1 MKQTSSGC
9 WRIDATDIQMTD
21 NDKNNRPSA
30 SRAELSTD
38 GLLAITLSGD
48 WDVGK
53 QHPVAKEVV
62 DQVARAKSI
71 SFECRELGGWDTSL
85 VTYLVNIV
93 DAADAGGK
101 TVDRSGLPDGVQ
113 GLLKLAYAVAE
124 RAGAR
129 REDKRES
136 FLTRVGKRAQ
146 DTLEGWLS
154 GLEFIG
160 SSTMALIRFLTGR
173 AQYQKSEFWII
184 IQAVGP
190 AALGIVGLI
199 NFLVGMILAFV
210 GAVQLQAFGAGIYVA
225 DLVGIAM
232 TREMAAIMTAIIM
245 AGRTGAAFAAQLGT
259 MRVNEEIDALT
270 TMGIDPMEFL
280 VVPRMLALMVMMP
293 LLVFYADLAG
303 IFGGLVVGVGGLN
316 LGLVEYLSRT
326 INAVSLTQI
335 FIGVS
340 KAVVFGAMVAVAGC
354 LRGMQCGNS
363 SQAVGLAATSA
374 VVTSIVL
381 IIVGD
386 GLFAVILNVFGI

>member
-71 SFECRELGGWDTSL
+71 SFECQALGGWDTSL

-129 REDKRES
+129 REDKQES
-136 FLTRVGKRAQ
+136 FLARVGKRAQ
-146 DTLEGWLS
+146 ETLEGWRS

-160 SSTMALIRFLTGR
+160 NSTIALTRFLTGR

-303 IFGGLVVGVGGLN
+303 ILGGLVVGVGGLN

>member
-53 QHPVAKEVV
+53 QHPVAKEIV
-62 DQVARAKSI
+62 DQVTRAKSI
-71 SFECRELGGWDTSL
+71 SFECQELGGWDTSL

>member
-1 MKQTSSGC
+1 
-9 WRIDATDIQMTD
+9 
-21 NDKNNRPSA
+21 
-30 SRAELSTD
+30 
-38 GLLAITLSGD
+38 LLAITLSGD

>member
-1 MKQTSSGC
+1 
-9 WRIDATDIQMTD
+9 MTEND
-21 NDKNNRPSA
+21 NKNKPSA

-38 GLLAITLSGD
+38 GLLTITLSGD

-53 QHPVAKEVV
+53 IHPAAKDAV
-62 DQVARAKSI
+62 DQVTRAGNI
-71 SFECRELGGWDTSL
+71 TFECKDLGGWDTSL
-85 VTYLVNIV
+85 VTYLVNII
-93 DAADAGGK
+93 DAADAASK

-129 REDKRES
+129 REEKKES
-136 FLTRVGKRAQ
+136 ALARLGNRA
-146 DTLEGWLS
+146 LESVAGWRS
-154 GLEFIG
+154 GIEFIG
-160 SSTMALIRFLTGR
+160 NSTIALIRFLTGR

-184 IQAVGP
+184 IQEVGP

-232 TREMAAIMTAIIM
+232 TREMAAIMTGIIM

-303 IFGGLVVGVGGLN
+303 ILGGMVVGVGGLD
-316 LGLVEYLSRT
+316 LGRVEYLTRT
-326 INAVSLTQI
+326 VNAVSLTQI
-335 FIGVS
+335 VIGVV
-340 KAVVFGAMVAVAGC
+340 KGMVFGAMVAVAGC
-354 LRGMQCGNS
+354 MRGMQCGNS
-363 SQAVGLAATSA
+363 SQAVGLATTSA

>member
-71 SFECRELGGWDTSL
+71 SFECRELGGWDTSR